1 MMNDRLIPRSS
12 FSIQRY
18 RIMTDKLNYYWE
30 AFKEPLN
37 FWPLLGVTIAA
48 SIATAQGALGELTG
62 ILMMGGAL
70 AVEAMYMIT
79 VPTSGFYKRVVERRQ
94 LRKQAEQ
101 QRKAREELIKKF
113 DPREREAVEYLRW
126 LKNQIYSN
134 YQRFTRS
141 RDIPADIRTL
151 EAMWVRF
158 VDFLDIYRR
167 CKNHLRSFNRQAI
180 ENQIA
185 QAERN
190 LATADEKTRKVIE
203 SNLQILRGRLAEYE
217 GIQRAV
223 KLLEAQLQSIENF
236 FGLVNDKVV
245 TMSSLDNISSLDFD
259 SVLSG
264 IEVTRSLLE
273 ETAPLMSALE
283 SLQRE
288 ETPPLRPQ
296 MRIEQR

>member
-1 MMNDRLIPRSS
+1 MGE
-12 FSIQRY
+12 
-18 RIMTDKLNYYWE
+18 KLNYYWE

-37 FWPLLGVTIAA
+37 LWPLLGVVIAA
-48 SIATAQGALGELTG
+48 GTYASQGLGGELIGG
-62 ILMMGGAL
+62 IILAGGL

-101 QRKAREELIKKF
+101 QRKAREEVIKTF

-134 YQRFTRS
+134 YKRFTRS
-141 RDIPADIRTL
+141 KDVPGDIRTL
-151 EAMWVRF
+151 EAMWERF

-167 CKNHLRSFNRQAI
+167 CKTHLRSFNRQAI
-180 ENQIA
+180 ENQVA

-190 LATADEKTRKVIE
+190 LQTADDRAHKVIE

-245 TMSSLDNISSLDFD
+245 TMSSIDNISSLDFD

-264 IEVTRSLLE
+264 IEVTRTLLE
-273 ETAPLMSALE
+273 ETAPMMSALE

-288 ETPPLRPQ
+288 EAPPLRLQ

>member
-1 MMNDRLIPRSS
+1 MREKI
-12 FSIQRY
+12 
-18 RIMTDKLNYYWE
+18 NYYWE

-37 FWPLLGVTIAA
+37 LWPLVGVVIAA
-48 SIATAQGALGELTG
+48 GITSAQGLLGELTG
-62 ILMMGGAL
+62 LLMLGGAL
-70 AVEAMYMIT
+70 AVEGMYLIT

-94 LRKQAEQ
+94 LKQQAEQ
-101 QRKAREELIKKF
+101 QRKAREEVIKTF

-134 YQRFTRS
+134 YKRFTRS

-151 EAMWVRF
+151 EAMWERF

-167 CKNHLRSFNRQAI
+167 SKTHLRTFNRQAI

-190 LATADEKTRKVIE
+190 LQTADDKARKVIE

-245 TMSSLDNISSLDFD
+245 TMSSIDSISSLDFD
-259 SVLSG
+259 AVVSS

-273 ETAPLMSALE
+273 ETAPIMSALE

-288 ETPPLRPQ
+288 EAPTLPPPL
-296 MRIEQR
+296 RIEQR

>member
-1 MMNDRLIPRSS
+1 MVEAMR
-12 FSIQRY
+12 
-18 RIMTDKLNYYWE
+18 DKINYYWE

-37 FWPLLGVTIAA
+37 LWPLIGLLIAA
-48 SIATAQGALGELTG
+48 GTYATQGDSGQL
-62 ILMMGGAL
+62 MGGLILAGGLAL
-70 AVEAMYMIT
+70 EAMYLIT
-79 VPTSGFYKRVVERRQ
+79 VPGSGFYKRLVERRE
-94 LRKQAEQ
+94 RKRLAEQ
-101 QRKAREELIKKF
+101 QRKAREEVIKTF

-134 YQRFTRS
+134 YKRFTHS
-141 RDIPADIRTL
+141 KDIPADILTL
-151 EAMWVRF
+151 EAMWERF

-167 CKNHLRSFNRQAI
+167 CKTHLRTFNRQAI

-190 LATADEKTRKVIE
+190 LSMADEKTRKVIE

-217 GIQRAV
+217 SIQRAV

-245 TMSSLDNISSLDFD
+245 TMSSIDSIASLDFD
-259 SVLSG
+259 AVLSN

-273 ETAPLMSALE
+273 ETAPIMSALE

-288 ETPPLRPQ
+288 DAPPFRPQ
-296 MRIEQR
+296 MRMEQR

>member
-1 MMNDRLIPRSS
+1 MAEK
-12 FSIQRY
+12 
-18 RIMTDKLNYYWE
+18 TNYHWE

-37 FWPLLGVTIAA
+37 LWPLAGVVIAA
-48 SIATAQGALGELTG
+48 WISSTQGFVDQLAGT
-62 ILMMGGAL
+62 LMLGGAV

-79 VPTSGFYKRVVERRQ
+79 VPTSGFYKRLVERRQ
-94 LRKQAEQ
+94 LKKQAEL
-101 QRKAREELIKKF
+101 QRKAREEVIKKF

-126 LKNQIYSN
+126 MKNQIYSN

-141 RDIPADIRTL
+141 KEIPSDIRTL
-151 EAMWVRF
+151 ESMWERF

-167 CKNHLRSFNRQAI
+167 SKNHLRSFNRQAI

-190 LATADEKTRKVIE
+190 LASADEKTRKVIE

-245 TMSSLDNISSLDFD
+245 TMSSLDSISTLDFD
-259 SVLSG
+259 SVLSS

-273 ETAPLMSALE
+273 ETAPMMSALE

-288 ETPPLRPQ
+288 EAPPLRPE
-296 MRIEQR
+296 MRVGQR

>member
-1 MMNDRLIPRSS
+1 MPHSS
-12 FSIQRY
+12 FKSMAEKI
-18 RIMTDKLNYYWE
+18 NYYWE

-37 FWPLLGVTIAA
+37 LWPLLGVTVAA
-48 SIATAQGALGELTG
+48 GISAAQGTGGELIG
-62 ILMMGGAL
+62 ALILGGGL

-79 VPTSGFYKRVVERRQ
+79 VPTSGFYKRLVERRQ
-94 LRKQAEQ
+94 ANKRAEL
-101 QRKAREELIKKF
+101 QRQAREELIKKF

-126 LKNQIYSN
+126 LKKQIYSN

-141 RDIPADIRTL
+141 KDVPSDIRTL
-151 EAMWVRF
+151 ESMWERF
-158 VDFLDIYRR
+158 VDFLDVYRR
-167 CKNHLRSFNRQAI
+167 CKTHLRAFNRQAI

-190 LATADEKTRKVIE
+190 LATTDEKTRRVIE
-203 SNLQILRGRLAEYE
+203 SNLQILRGRLTEYE
-217 GIQRAV
+217 GIHRAV

-245 TMSSLDNISSLDFD
+245 TMSSVDSISSLDFD

-273 ETAPLMSALE
+273 ETAPMMSTLE

-288 ETPPLRPQ
+288 EAPPIRPE
-296 MRIEQR
+296 MRIGQS